1 MVLGGEDYA
10 TRDRERDID
19 YVTNGVFIAAAIA
32 EGFCVRRISGNN
44 PNARFNI
51 SSAAW
56 KGRVRM

>member
-1 MVLGGEDYA
+1 MVPGGEDYA

-32 EGFCVRRISGNN
+32 EGFSVQRIGNS
-44 PNARFNI
+44 PNAWLNI

-56 KGRVRM
+56 GH